1 MGGESVA
8 GGKMKYIG
16 TAYWNGPNTDAT
28 NESGFSA
35 LPGGYRNNNGQFYS
49 ALQNMHTFFW
59 STSETITSSRVHYR
73 GLYHTSGAVDNGGSA
88 LLNGNKTEGASIRCL
103 KD

>member
-1 MGGESVA
+1 MFGGLLTKITTLARKVVVLPL
-8 GGKMKYIG
+8 G
-16 TAYWNGPNTDAT
+16 T
-28 NESGFSA
+28 SGALFSW
-35 LPGGYRNNNGQFYS
+35 GRNNNGQFYS

>member
-1 MGGESVA
+1 
-8 GGKMKYIG
+8 MKYIG

-49 ALQNMHTFFW
+49 ALQHMHTFFW
-59 STSETITSSRVHYR
+59 STSETITSSRVYYR
-73 GLYHTSGAVDNGGSA
+73 GLYHTSAAVDIGGSA